1 MRKDFLWK
9 YVDQAGELWIVKRS
23 AYPMTDP
30 AHCRQGFIPADLN
43 LDRHTSVSPHFRP
56 DLFPTGSDFLDK
68 RMGYVLRSQ
77 SENKCYPSYIS
88 IPSDNPIAT
97 RPDQIGSVLPAQE
110 GASSG
115 IFKSSSTSSV
125 VPWSSH
131 SYRDNKDKH
140 PAFSTPNAVPTALS

>member
-56 DLFPTGSDFLDK
+56 DLFPTGSDFLGESGSSISRRK
-68 RMGYVLRSQ
+68 LGGY
-77 SENKCYPSYIS
+77 NIC
-88 IPSDNPIAT
+88 
-97 RPDQIGSVLPAQE
+97 
-110 GASSG
+110 
-115 IFKSSSTSSV
+115 
-125 VPWSSH
+125 
-131 SYRDNKDKH
+131 
-140 PAFSTPNAVPTALS
+140 